1 MKKVLLFISLFIFLT
16 MNAQIPSYEWGKLI
30 GNNMNIYVYDNA
42 VDTNGNVY
50 LTGEYSGTV
59 DFDPGTGTFN
69 QTATASGGR
78 DIFILKLDAS
88 GAFSWVKTYGGTGID
103 FGSRISIDNN
113 NNVYVGGRFQNTVT
127 FTGFGSFSSNGGY
140 DGFLLKIDALGTLEW
155 VLDLSGGG
163 TEGFLGIT
171 TDNLGN
177 VYTTGF
183 FNTASATLGGFNS
196 TWTTLTRSGSSA
208 NYDFFVAKYNTN
220 GEIIWSN
227 KTGAGYDEIPYG
239 ITLTDDNKVVTAGT
253 FVGTSVDFNPGA
265 ASTLLY
271 SNSNS
276 YSTGFIQVLNASDGT
291 FSWARSLGSAS
302 NDGIYDVATANNNI
316 YVTGYFSGTQADF
329 NTTGSGG
336 GDVINRVGAIDSFI
350 AKYTS
355 SSTFVWARPIRGIAG
370 SGSDT
375 RGTGLTVKGTPEKV
389 YATGT
394 FTAQVYLNPQAAA
407 NDYFISAGGKDAYVV
422 SFNDTGVYNWGGTIR
437 GSGNDDA
444 WGISIDLNYSVFVSG
459 YATGSSIDLDP
470 TLGNDT
476 ASNSG
481 SVGDD
486 GYVVK
491 LAQPN
496 ACIVNIPDANFKNY
510 LVGDTNIN
518 TNGDTEIQ
526 CSEAAVFANTINCS
540 GLNISDLTGIQAFT
554 ALTALICASNQLT
567 NINLTQNTA
576 LITLNCG
583 LNQLTSLDISQN
595 VNLEVLS
602 CYTNQLTSID
612 VSNNT
617 ALQGIY
623 CHTNL
628 LTNLDVSANVSLLE
642 LYCHTN
648 SISALDVAT
657 NSNLQA
663 LYCYGN
669 QITTLDFSQNNDL
682 LYISCQN
689 NQLNSLNLANGANA
703 FISGLD
709 ASNNPNL
716 TCIQIDNGFT
726 PPTNG
731 SWIKDITTSYSD
743 NCAALNSTVFAD
755 ASSFILYPNP
765 VKDIIT
771 IQFDAE
777 IENVELYNY
786 SGQKMKIVVRDN
798 RINMSNLAS
807 GLYILKAKTTTG
819 IEVKKRIIK
828 E

>member
-1 MKKVLLFISLFIFLT
+1 M
-16 MNAQIPSYEWGKLI
+16 
-30 GNNMNIYVYDNA
+30 
-42 VDTNGNVY
+42 
-50 LTGEYSGTV
+50 
-59 DFDPGTGTFN
+59 
-69 QTATASGGR
+69 
-78 DIFILKLDAS
+78 
-88 GAFSWVKTYGGTGID
+88 
-103 FGSRISIDNN
+103 
-113 NNVYVGGRFQNTVT
+113 
-127 FTGFGSFSSNGGY
+127 
-140 DGFLLKIDALGTLEW
+140 
-155 VLDLSGGG
+155 
-163 TEGFLGIT
+163 
-171 TDNLGN
+171 
-177 VYTTGF
+177 
-183 FNTASATLGGFNS
+183 
-196 TWTTLTRSGSSA
+196 
-208 NYDFFVAKYNTN
+208 
-220 GEIIWSN
+220 
-227 KTGAGYDEIPYG
+227 
-239 ITLTDDNKVVTAGT
+239 
-253 FVGTSVDFNPGA
+253 
-265 ASTLLY
+265 
-271 SNSNS
+271 
-276 YSTGFIQVLNASDGT
+276 
-291 FSWARSLGSAS
+291 
-302 NDGIYDVATANNNI
+302 
-316 YVTGYFSGTQADF
+316 
-329 NTTGSGG
+329 
-336 GDVINRVGAIDSFI
+336 
-350 AKYTS
+350 
-355 SSTFVWARPIRGIAG
+355 
-370 SGSDT
+370 
-375 RGTGLTVKGTPEKV
+375 
-389 YATGT
+389 
-394 FTAQVYLNPQAAA
+394 
-407 NDYFISAGGKDAYVV
+407 
-422 SFNDTGVYNWGGTIR
+422 
-437 GSGNDDA
+437 
-444 WGISIDLNYSVFVSG
+444 SG

-682 LYISCQN
+682 LYVSCQN
-689 NQLNSLNLANGANA
+689 NQLNSLNLANGTNV

-709 ASNNPNL
+709 ASNNSNL

-731 SWIKDITTSYSD
+731 SWIKDIATSYSD

-786 SGQKMKIVVRDN
+786 SGQKTKIVVRDN

-807 GLYILKAKTTTG
+807 GLYILKVKTTTG